1 MGKGHAVKDFGPLR
15 TSKMGLGVEAG
26 DGIPLLPLP
35 QHDSKGLVVPPA
47 TSQVDVCIQEVT
59 NIGRKHV
66 TNGTQNHIERILIM
80 MRFTVHAQRFLFHFV
95 E

>member
-1 MGKGHAVKDFGPLR
+1 
-15 TSKMGLGVEAG
+15 MGLGVEAG

-66 TNGTQNHIERILIM
+66 PFWIVYIVHSYSSLFEVLTLIPIYLCLNE
-80 MRFTVHAQRFLFHFV
+80 HS
-95 E
+95 